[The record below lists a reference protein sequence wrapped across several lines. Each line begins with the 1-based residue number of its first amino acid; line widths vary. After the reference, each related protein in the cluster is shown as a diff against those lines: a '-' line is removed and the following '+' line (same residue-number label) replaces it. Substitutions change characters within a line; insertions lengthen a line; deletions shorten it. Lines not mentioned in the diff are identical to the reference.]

1 MVIPFRLSA
10 FLQKYAKN
18 PENKLRVYEIE
29 ITLKAKQ
36 DLEEIYHYIAID
48 LKEIRIAENQL
59 NRLERAIYSL
69 DKMPERFRVYER
81 ELWRSRNLRIMPVN
95 NYLVFYVSEHKA
107 KTVTVI
113 RVIYGGRDI
122 PKQLEI

>member
-1 MVIPFRLSA
+1 M
-10 FLQKYAKN
+10 
-18 PENKLRVYEIE
+18 VYEIE

-36 DLEEIYHYIAID
+36 DLEAIYHYIAID

-69 DKMPERFRVYER
+69 DKMPERFRVYDR
-81 ELWRSRNLRIMPVN
+81 EPWRSRNLRIMPVN
-95 NYLVFYVSEHKA
+95 NYLVFYVSEHKT

-122 PKQLEI
+122 PKQLESVECFEEKTE